1 MGCLYPVSLRSR
13 PMASCPH
20 NTARNARKHCSPL
33 PPPALLDSSI
43 PPSFPWPNL
52 YCPWWKPCQGS
63 RLGRCLKGT
72 TGCEQ
77 TWGRRGQ
84 TAESGDDEEATD
96 WKEPDDK
103 SWGKSDKWKLTRAEY
118 QGNFFLF
125 QYVIL
130 CRIWLKEFSFLRTE
144 LRSLSNSKPILR
156 CTLAFLRPTL
166 WNEVASSIVPI
177 ELDPK
182 PFFSDQFR
190 SVYLAN
196 LLLFLA
202 ALFFQLTSAHLC

>member
-1 MGCLYPVSLRSR
+1 MCEGEDACVPSSCLLVPRPPGIPAAASLAGVMGCLYPVSLRSR

-118 QGNFFLF
+118 QGSLELF
-125 QYVIL
+125 
-130 CRIWLKEFSFLRTE
+130 
-144 LRSLSNSKPILR
+144 
-156 CTLAFLRPTL
+156 
-166 WNEVASSIVPI
+166 SISVCHTM
-177 ELDPK
+177 
-182 PFFSDQFR
+182 SDM
-190 SVYLAN
+190 VKGI
-196 LLLFLA
+196 
-202 ALFFQLTSAHLC
+202 